1 MLNDVYQ
8 ETEERMEKAISAL
21 IQELNT
27 IRTGRANPSL
37 VELLPIEYYGTQ
49 TPLQELAT
57 ISVPESRSL
66 LIRPYDPSSLKNIEK
81 AILKSDL
88 GLMPNNDGENIRLVL
103 PTPTE
108 ERRLELVKVVGV
120 KAEEARIAI
129 RNIRRESIRNLRDFE
144 DEKLIT
150 EDDLHRGEEKVQEI
164 TDDLKGRIR
173 SRYVI
178 TNMVK
183 EERKPAVIKRLSE
196 LALEYI
202 ADIPYDSKLEDWIYE
217 GKALSSLEDSPV
229 LDSIEH
235 ILSKIG
241 GSNDNS

>member
-1 MLNDVYQ
+1 MLADVYQ
-8 ETEERMEKAISAL
+8 ETEERMEKAIGAL

-49 TPLQELAT
+49 TPLQELAG

-88 GLMPNNDGENIRLVL
+88 GLTPNSDGENIRLVL

-120 KAEEARIAI
+120 KAEDARIAI
-129 RNIRRESIRNLRDFE
+129 RNIRRESIRNLREFE
-144 DEKLIT
+144 DEKMIT
-150 EDDLHRGEEKVQEI
+150 EDDLHRGEERVQEI
-164 TDDLKGRIR
+164 TDDYIEKIDEFCDR
-173 SRYVI
+173 
-178 TNMVK
+178 K
-183 EERKPAVIKRLSE
+183 EKEIMEV
-196 LALEYI
+196 
-202 ADIPYDSKLEDWIYE
+202 
-217 GKALSSLEDSPV
+217 
-229 LDSIEH
+229 
-235 ILSKIG
+235 
-241 GSNDNS
+241 

>member
-1 MLNDVYQ
+1 MV
-8 ETEERMEKAISAL
+8 
-21 IQELNT
+21 QELNA

-49 TPLQELAT
+49 TALQELAG

-88 GLMPNNDGENIRLVL
+88 GLTPNNDGENIRLVL

-108 ERRLELVKVVGV
+108 DRRRELVKVVGI

-129 RNIRRESIRNLRDFE
+129 RNIRRDGIRNLRDFE
-144 DEKLIT
+144 DEGMIT

-164 TDDLKGRIR
+164 TDN
-173 SRYVI
+173 Y
-178 TNMVK
+178 TNKIEEVC
-183 EERKPAVIKRLSE
+183 ERKESE
-196 LALEYI
+196 IME
-202 ADIPYDSKLEDWIYE
+202 
-217 GKALSSLEDSPV
+217 V
-229 LDSIEH
+229 
-235 ILSKIG
+235 
-241 GSNDNS
+241 

>member
-1 MLNDVYQ
+1 MLADVYQ
-8 ETEERMEKAISAL
+8 ETEERMEKAMNVMV
-21 IQELNT
+21 QELNA

-49 TPLQELAT
+49 TALQELAG

-88 GLMPNNDGENIRLVL
+88 GLTPNNDGENIRLVL

-108 ERRLELVKVVGV
+108 DRRRELVKVVGI

-129 RNIRRESIRNLRDFE
+129 RNIRRDGIRNLRDFE
-144 DEKLIT
+144 DEAMIT

-164 TDDLKGRIR
+164 TDN
-173 SRYVI
+173 Y
-178 TNMVK
+178 TNK
-183 EERKPAVIKRLSE
+183 IEEICERKESE
-196 LALEYI
+196 IME
-202 ADIPYDSKLEDWIYE
+202 
-217 GKALSSLEDSPV
+217 V
-229 LDSIEH
+229 
-235 ILSKIG
+235 
-241 GSNDNS
+241 

>member
-8 ETEERMEKAISAL
+8 ETEERMEKAIGAL

-37 VELLPIEYYGTQ
+37 VELLSIEYYGTQ
-49 TPLQELAT
+49 TALQELAS

-88 GLMPNNDGENIRLVL
+88 GLTPNSDGENIRLVL

-108 ERRLELVKVVGV
+108 DRRLELVKVVGI

-129 RNIRRESIRNLRDFE
+129 RNIRRDSIRDLREFE
-144 DEKLIT
+144 EEKMIT
-150 EDDLHRGEEKVQEI
+150 EDDLHRGEEKTQEI
-164 TDDLKGRIR
+164 TNENVEKIDEVCDR
-173 SRYVI
+173 
-178 TNMVK
+178 K
-183 EERKPAVIKRLSE
+183 EKEIMEV
-196 LALEYI
+196 
-202 ADIPYDSKLEDWIYE
+202 
-217 GKALSSLEDSPV
+217 
-229 LDSIEH
+229 
-235 ILSKIG
+235 
-241 GSNDNS
+241 

>member
-8 ETEERMEKAISAL
+8 ETEERMEKAINAL
-21 IQELNT
+21 VQELNT

-37 VELLPIEYYGTQ
+37 VELLQIEYYGTL
-49 TPLQELAT
+49 TALQELAS

-81 AILKSDL
+81 AILKSEL
-88 GLMPNNDGENIRLVL
+88 GLTPNNDGENIRLVL

-108 ERRLELVKVVGV
+108 ERRLELVKVVGM

-129 RNIRRESIRNLRDFE
+129 RNIRRDVIRDLREYE

-164 TDDLKGRIR
+164 TDDFINQIDE
-173 SRYVI
+173 VC
-178 TNMVK
+178 
-183 EERKPAVIKRLSE
+183 ERKESE
-196 LALEYI
+196 IME
-202 ADIPYDSKLEDWIYE
+202 
-217 GKALSSLEDSPV
+217 V
-229 LDSIEH
+229 
-235 ILSKIG
+235 
-241 GSNDNS
+241 

>member
-1 MLNDVYQ
+1 MLNDVYT
-8 ETEERMEKAISAL
+8 ETEDRMEKAIAVL
-21 IQELNT
+21 IQELNS

-49 TPLQELAT
+49 TPLQELAS

-88 GLMPNNDGENIRLVL
+88 GLTPNNDGENIRLVL

-108 ERRLELVKVVGV
+108 ERRLELVKVVGI
-120 KAEEARIAI
+120 KAEESRISV
-129 RNIRRESIRNLRDFE
+129 RNIRRDVIRDLREYE

-164 TDDLKGRIR
+164 TDDFIKKIDDVCDR
-173 SRYVI
+173 
-178 TNMVK
+178 K
-183 EERKPAVIKRLSE
+183 ESE
-196 LALEYI
+196 IME
-202 ADIPYDSKLEDWIYE
+202 
-217 GKALSSLEDSPV
+217 V
-229 LDSIEH
+229 
-235 ILSKIG
+235 
-241 GSNDNS
+241 